1 MLDLL
6 TSGGVGRRPGCASVA
21 WAGRG
26 AAAVARILG
35 RKQPRVGPILDGDD
49 ARSGVDGRQQLHLHV
64 LGELT
69 ATRDGA
75 VVDLGGRRQRAVL
88 AGLIMQRD
96 QVVPADRLV
105 DCVWGDHPPT
115 NASGAL
121 QAYVSHLRRRLEPDA
136 TARHRS
142 GVIARAGPGYVLR
155 LAPDAV
161 DAWAFEAAVESAA
174 GLAPA
179 EEVCTLEPALRMWR
193 GPAYADYAGE
203 PWAEAEIARLTE
215 LRAVARER
223 LLATR
228 LELGE
233 ARLVI
238 GELEALVNEDPLREE
253 RWRLLTLALYRA
265 HRQAAAL
272 GALRRARQVL
282 ADELGVDPGPALRSL
297 EAEVLAQSPGLE
309 VLTTAKT
316 RDAMHLIPRPR
327 TPDGLVDR
335 DREVAV
341 LRTMVDELAGGRS
354 GCLLIEGPAGIGKTR
369 LLDEV
374 RRLAVGAG
382 VPVRSARS
390 SALEQ
395 GFDFE
400 VVRQLFD
407 ADIDDAVLRDERFAV
422 LRGLRDVTA
431 NHAATAPMVLC
442 VDDIQWCDEASLQ
455 FLAYLVRRLEGLPVL
470 VVLAVRSGETY
481 GADDLL
487 AELAGNESVSV
498 LHPAPLTEQGTA
510 ALVADRLGRG
520 ADTFVATCHRMTSGN
535 PLLLR
540 QLLRALADQGVPPDA
555 AHVDTVRAVGS
566 RAITS
571 LVTLRLR
578 RMPATVTTVA
588 RAVAVLGPLAD
599 LVTVADLAQHSEEDV
614 AAALDVLA
622 RSEILLD
629 GQSLDFVN
637 PLVRDAIHADIAAG
651 ERALLHER
659 MSRRLKSSSSQPGH
673 AGLPRS

>member
-1 MLDLL
+1 MD
-6 TSGGVGRRPGCASVA
+6 GQPG
-21 WAGRG
+21 
-26 AAAVARILG
+26 
-35 RKQPRVGPILDGDD
+35 
-49 ARSGVDGRQQLHLHV
+49 LHLHV

-69 ATRDGA
+69 ATRDGV

-88 AGLIMQRD
+88 AGLVIARH

-105 DCVWGDHPPT
+105 DCVWGDRPPA
-115 NASGAL
+115 NANGAL

-136 TARHRS
+136 TARQRE

-155 LAPDAV
+155 VAPDAV

-174 GLAPA
+174 GLPPA
-179 EEVCTLEPALRMWR
+179 EAVCTLEPALRRWR

-203 PWAEAEIARLTE
+203 PWAEPEIARLTE

-233 ARLVI
+233 AQLVI

-253 RWRLLTLALYRA
+253 RWRLLTLALYRS

-272 GALRRARQVL
+272 TALRRARQVL

-297 EAEVLAQSPGLE
+297 EAEVLAQSPDLDGPA
-309 VLTTAKT
+309 TTRTGDAT
-316 RDAMHLIPRPR
+316 RLVPRPR

-335 DREVAV
+335 EREVAV
-341 LRTMVDELAGGRS
+341 VCTMLDGLAAGQP
-354 GCLLIEGPAGIGKTR
+354 GCLLVEGPAGIGKSR
-369 LLDEV
+369 LLDEA
-374 RRLAVGAG
+374 RRLAVGAR
-382 VPVRSARS
+382 VPVKSARS
-390 SALEQ
+390 SALEW
-395 GFDFE
+395 GVE
-400 VVRQLFD
+400 CGVVRQLFD
-407 ADIDDAVLRDERFAV
+407 AEADDLVRRDERFAV
-422 LRGLRDVTA
+422 LRGLCDVTTDL
-431 NHAATAPMVLC
+431 AATAPLVLC
-442 VDDIQWCDEASLQ
+442 VDDIQWSDEASLQ
-455 FLAYLVRRLEGLPVL
+455 FLAYLVKRLEGRRVL
-470 VVLAVRSGETY
+470 VVLAVRTGETH

-498 LHPAPLTEQGTA
+498 LHLAPLSEQGTA

-520 ADTFVATCHRMTSGN
+520 ADGFVATCHRMTSGN

-588 RAVAVLGPLAD
+588 RAVAVLGPAAD

-622 RSEILLD
+622 RGEILLD
-629 GQSLDFVN
+629 GHPLEFVN
-637 PLVRDAIHADIAAG
+637 PLVRDAIHADIPAG
-651 ERALLHER
+651 ERALLHQR
-659 MSRRLKSSSSQPGH
+659 MSRRLKSSSSLPAH
-673 AGLPRS
+673 AGMPRS

>member
-1 MLDLL
+1 MD
-6 TSGGVGRRPGCASVA
+6 G
-21 WAGRG
+21 
-26 AAAVARILG
+26 
-35 RKQPRVGPILDGDD
+35 QPH
-49 ARSGVDGRQQLHLHV
+49 LHLHV

-75 VVDLGGRRQRAVL
+75 IVDLGGRRQRAVL
-88 AGLIMQRD
+88 AGLIIPRD
-96 QVVPADRLV
+96 QVVPADRLI
-105 DCVWGDHPPT
+105 DCVWGDHPPA
-115 NASGAL
+115 NATGAL

-136 TARHRS
+136 TARQRD

-161 DAWAFEAAVESAA
+161 DAWEFEAAVESAA
-174 GLAPA
+174 GQAPA
-179 EEVCTLEPALRMWR
+179 DAVCTLETALRLWR

-203 PWAEAEIARLTE
+203 TWAEAEIGRLTE
-215 LRAVARER
+215 LRALARER

-228 LELGE
+228 LDLGE
-233 ARLVI
+233 AQLVI
-238 GELEALVNEDPLREE
+238 GDLEALVSEDPLREE
-253 RWRLLTLALYRA
+253 RWRLLALALYRA

-272 GALRRARQVL
+272 AALRRAREVL

-297 EAEVLAQSPGLE
+297 EAEVLAQSPDLDAP
-309 VLTTAKT
+309 TPTAADDAT
-316 RDAMHLIPRPR
+316 RIVPRPR

-335 DREVAV
+335 EREMAV
-341 LRTMVDELAGGRS
+341 VRAMIDDLKGGGS

-374 RRLAVGAG
+374 RRLSTAAG

-395 GFDFE
+395 GFDFG

-407 ADIDDAVLRDERFAV
+407 AAVDDVVRRDDRFAV
-422 LRGLRDVTA
+422 LRGLCD
-431 NHAATAPMVLC
+431 HATQLAETGPFVVC
-442 VDDIQWCDEASLQ
+442 VDDIQWGDEPSLQ
-455 FLAYLVRRLEGLPVL
+455 FLAYLVKRLEGLPVR
-470 VVLAVRSGETY
+470 VVLAMRTGEAHE
-481 GADDLL
+481 ADYLL

-498 LHPAPLTEQGTA
+498 LHPAPLTRQGTA
-510 ALVADRLGRG
+510 ALVTDRLGRG

-566 RAITS
+566 RAIAS

-578 RMPATVTTVA
+578 RMPAAVTTVA
-588 RAVAVLGPLAD
+588 RAVAVLGPAAD

-622 RSEILLD
+622 RGEILVD
-629 GQSLDFVN
+629 GQPLEFVN
-637 PLVRDAIHADIAAG
+637 PLVRDAIHADIPAG

-659 MSRRLKSSSSQPGH
+659 MARRLKSSSSHPGH
-673 AGLPRS
+673 AGVPSP

>member
-1 MLDLL
+1 MD
-6 TSGGVGRRPGCASVA
+6 G
-21 WAGRG
+21 
-26 AAAVARILG
+26 
-35 RKQPRVGPILDGDD
+35 QP
-49 ARSGVDGRQQLHLHV
+49 QLHLHV

-88 AGLIMQRD
+88 AGLIIARD
-96 QVVPADRLV
+96 EVVPADRLV
-105 DCVWGDHPPT
+105 DCVWGDEPPA
-115 NASGAL
+115 NANGAL
-121 QAYVSHLRRRLEPDA
+121 QAYVSHLRKRLEPDA
-136 TARHRS
+136 TARHRG

-155 LAPDAV
+155 VAPDAV

-179 EEVCTLEPALRMWR
+179 DAACTLEPALRLWR
-193 GPAYADYAGE
+193 GPAYADYTGE

-233 ARLVI
+233 AQLVI

-272 GALRRARQVL
+272 AALRRARQVL

-297 EAEVLAQSPGLE
+297 EAEVLAQSPHLD
-309 VLTTAKT
+309 VPTTAKT
-316 RDAMHLIPRPR
+316 TNATPLVPRPR

-335 DREVAV
+335 DREMAV
-341 LRTMVDELAGGRS
+341 LRTMVDDLSDGTS

-369 LLDEV
+369 LLDEL

-382 VPVRSARS
+382 VWVRSARS
-390 SALEQ
+390 SSLER
-395 GFDFE
+395 DFE
-400 VVRQLFD
+400 WGVVRQLLG
-407 ADIDDAVLRDERFAV
+407 AGADDAVGRDERFAA
-422 LRGLRDVTA
+422 LRGLCEVTTKLA
-431 NHAATAPMVLC
+431 DDAPFVLC

-470 VVLAVRSGETY
+470 VVLAVRSGETH

-487 AELAGNESVSV
+487 AELAGNEAVTV

-510 ALVADRLGRG
+510 ALVTDRLGRG
-520 ADTFVATCHRMTSGN
+520 ADAFVATCHRMTSGN

-578 RMPATVTTVA
+578 RMPAAVTAVA
-588 RAVAVLGPLAD
+588 RAVAMLGPPMAD
-599 LVTVADLAQHSEEDV
+599 LLSIADLAQLSEEDV
-614 AAALDVLA
+614 ASALDVLA
-622 RSEILLD
+622 RSEILRD
-629 GQSLDFVN
+629 GHPLEFVN
-637 PLVRDAIHADIAAG
+637 PLVRDAIHADVPTG
-651 ERALLHER
+651 ERALLVER
-659 MSRRLKSSSSQPGH
+659 LNRRLKSSSSQPGH
-673 AGLPRS
+673 AGVPRS

>member
-1 MLDLL
+1 MD
-6 TSGGVGRRPGCASVA
+6 G
-21 WAGRG
+21 
-26 AAAVARILG
+26 
-35 RKQPRVGPILDGDD
+35 QP
-49 ARSGVDGRQQLHLHV
+49 QLHLHV

-88 AGLIMQRD
+88 AGLIIARD
-96 QVVPADRLV
+96 EVVPADRLV
-105 DCVWGDHPPT
+105 DCVWGDEPPT
-115 NASGAL
+115 NANGAL

-136 TARHRS
+136 TARHRG
-142 GVIARAGPGYVLR
+142 GVIARAGPGYALR
-155 LAPDAV
+155 LPPDAV
-161 DAWAFEAAVESAA
+161 DAWAFESAVEAAA
-174 GLAPA
+174 GLPPA
-179 EEVCTLEPALRMWR
+179 DAVCTLEPALRMWQ
-193 GPAYADYAGE
+193 GPAYADYVAE
-203 PWAEAEIARLTE
+203 PWAEAEVARLTE

-233 ARLVI
+233 AQLVT

-253 RWRLLTLALYRA
+253 RWRLLALALYRS

-272 GALRRARQVL
+272 AALRRARQVL

-297 EAEVLAQSPGLE
+297 EAEVLAQSPGLD
-309 VLTTAKT
+309 VPTTARIDGAT
-316 RDAMHLIPRPR
+316 HLVPRPR

-335 DREVAV
+335 DREMAV
-341 LRTMVDELAGGRS
+341 LRAMVDDLEEGRS
-354 GCLLIEGPAGIGKTR
+354 GCLLVEGTAGIGKTR

-374 RRLAVGAG
+374 RTLAVGAG
-382 VPVRSARS
+382 LTARSARS

-400 VVRQLFD
+400 VVRQLFGAEVED
-407 ADIDDAVLRDERFAV
+407 VVRRSERFAV
-422 LRGLRDVTA
+422 LGGLREVTA
-431 NHAATAPMVLC
+431 ELAARAPLVLC
-442 VDDIQWCDEASLQ
+442 ADDIQWCDEASLQ

-470 VVLAVRSGETY
+470 VVVAVRSGETHR
-481 GADDLL
+481 ADDLL
-487 AELAGNESVSV
+487 AELAGNEAVSV

-540 QLLRALADQGVPPDA
+540 QLLRALADQGVPPDT

-578 RMPATVTTVA
+578 RMPATVTAVA
-588 RAVAVLGPLAD
+588 HAVAVLGPLAD
-599 LVTVADLAQHSEEDV
+599 LVTVAELAQHSEEDV

-629 GQSLDFVN
+629 GQPLDFVN
-637 PLVRDAIHADIAAG
+637 PLVRDAIHADIPAG

-659 MSRRLKSSSSQPGH
+659 MNRRLKSSSSQPGH
-673 AGLPRS
+673 AGVPRS

>member
-1 MLDLL
+1 MD
-6 TSGGVGRRPGCASVA
+6 G
-21 WAGRG
+21 
-26 AAAVARILG
+26 
-35 RKQPRVGPILDGDD
+35 QPHH
-49 ARSGVDGRQQLHLHV
+49 HLHV

-88 AGLIMQRD
+88 AGLIIHRD
-96 QVVPADRLV
+96 QVVPADRLLS
-105 DCVWGDHPPT
+105 CVWGDQPPAS
-115 NASGAL
+115 ASGAL

-136 TARHRS
+136 TARQRDS
-142 GVIARAGPGYVLR
+142 VIARAGPGYVLR
-155 LAPDAV
+155 LPPDAV
-161 DAWAFEAAVESAA
+161 DAWAFEAAVQSAA
-174 GLAPA
+174 GEAPA
-179 EEVCTLEPALRMWR
+179 EAVCTLETALRLWR

-203 PWAEAEIARLTE
+203 AWAEAEIARLTE

-228 LELGE
+228 LDLGE
-233 ARLVI
+233 AQLVI
-238 GELEALVNEDPLREE
+238 GDLEALVADDPLREE

-272 GALRRARQVL
+272 AALRRAREVL

-297 EAEVLAQSPGLE
+297 EAEVLAQSPDLDGPRPRAVNE
-309 VLTTAKT
+309 TT
-316 RDAMHLIPRPR
+316 RLVPRPR

-335 DREVAV
+335 DREMAV
-341 LRTMVDELAGGRS
+341 LRARVAEVGEGEP

-369 LLDEV
+369 LLEEV
-374 RRLAVGAG
+374 RRLAAAADVA
-382 VPVRSARS
+382 VRSARS
-390 SALEQ
+390 SAPEQ
-395 GFDFE
+395 GFDFG

-407 ADIDDAVLRDERFAV
+407 SAVDDVVRRDDRFAV
-422 LRGLRDVTA
+422 LRGLCEVTSNLA
-431 NHAATAPMVLC
+431 ETAPFVLC
-442 VDDIQWCDEASLQ
+442 VDDIQWSDEASLQ
-455 FLAYLVRRLEGLPVL
+455 FLTYLVKRLEGLPVL
-470 VVLAVRSGETY
+470 VVLAMRTGETHQ
-481 GADDLL
+481 ADDLL
-487 AELAGNESVSV
+487 AELAGNQLVSV
-498 LHPAPLTEQGTA
+498 LNPAPLTQQGTA
-510 ALVADRLGRG
+510 ELVTDRLGRG
-520 ADTFVATCHRMTSGN
+520 ADAFVATCHRMTSGN

-540 QLLRALADQGVPPDA
+540 QLLRALADQGVPPDT

-588 RAVAVLGPLAD
+588 RAVAVLGPMAD
-599 LVTVADLAQHSEEDV
+599 LVTVADLAQHSEVDV

-629 GQSLDFVN
+629 GQPLEFVN
-637 PLVRDAIHADIAAG
+637 PLVRDAIHADIPAG

-659 MSRRLKSSSSQPGH
+659 MSRQLKSSSSRPSH
-673 AGLPRS
+673 AGSHRS

>member
-1 MLDLL
+1 MD
-6 TSGGVGRRPGCASVA
+6 G
-21 WAGRG
+21 
-26 AAAVARILG
+26 
-35 RKQPRVGPILDGDD
+35 QPH
-49 ARSGVDGRQQLHLHV
+49 LHLHV

-69 ATRDGA
+69 AMRDGA

-88 AGLIMQRD
+88 AGLIILRD
-96 QVVPADRLV
+96 QVVPADRLI
-105 DCVWGDHPPT
+105 DCVWGDLPPA
-115 NASGAL
+115 NATGAL

-136 TARHRS
+136 TARQRD

-155 LAPDAV
+155 LAPGAV
-161 DAWAFEAAVESAA
+161 DAWEFESAVEAAA
-174 GLAPA
+174 GQAPGDA
-179 EEVCTLEPALRMWR
+179 VCTLETALRLWR

-203 PWAEAEIARLTE
+203 TWAEAEIARLTE

-228 LELGE
+228 LDLGE
-233 ARLVI
+233 AQLVI
-238 GELEALVNEDPLREE
+238 GDLEALVAEDPLREE

-272 GALRRARQVL
+272 AALRRAREVL

-297 EAEVLAQSPGLE
+297 EAEVLAQSPDLD
-309 VLTTAKT
+309 VPAPAVAKNAA
-316 RDAMHLIPRPR
+316 RRVPRPR

-335 DREVAV
+335 EREMAV
-341 LRTMVDELAGGRS
+341 VRAMIEELGDGGS
-354 GCLLIEGPAGIGKTR
+354 GCLLIEGPAGIGKSR

-374 RRLAVGAG
+374 RRLAVGTDL
-382 VPVRSARS
+382 PVRSARS

-395 GFDFE
+395 DFDFG

-407 ADIDDAVLRDERFAV
+407 TGVDDVVGQADRFAA
-422 LRGLRDVTA
+422 LRGLCEHTTRLA
-431 NHAATAPMVLC
+431 ETAPFVVC
-442 VDDIQWCDEASLQ
+442 VDDIQWTDEPSLQ
-455 FLAYLVRRLEGLPVL
+455 YLAYLVKRLEGIPVL
-470 VVLAVRSGETY
+470 VVMAMRTGETH

-498 LHPAPLTEQGTA
+498 LHPTPLTEEGTA
-510 ALVADRLGRG
+510 ALVTDRLGRG

-588 RAVAVLGPLAD
+588 RAVAVLGPAAD

-622 RSEILLD
+622 RGEILLD
-629 GQSLDFVN
+629 GQPLEFVN
-637 PLVRDAIHADIAAG
+637 PLVRDAIHADIPAG

-659 MSRRLKSSSSQPGH
+659 MGRRFKSSSSHPGH
-673 AGLPRS
+673 AGVPSP

>member
-1 MLDLL
+1 MD
-6 TSGGVGRRPGCASVA
+6 G
-21 WAGRG
+21 
-26 AAAVARILG
+26 
-35 RKQPRVGPILDGDD
+35 QP
-49 ARSGVDGRQQLHLHV
+49 QLHLHV

-88 AGLIMQRD
+88 AGLIMLRD

-105 DCVWGDHPPT
+105 DCVWGDQPPADAT
-115 NASGAL
+115 GAL

-136 TARHRS
+136 TARQRD

-174 GLAPA
+174 GQAPSDA
-179 EEVCTLEPALRMWR
+179 VCTLETTLRLWR

-203 PWAEAEIARLTE
+203 PWAQAEIARLTE

-233 ARLVI
+233 AQLVI
-238 GELEALVNEDPLREE
+238 GELEALVADDPLREE

-272 GALRRARQVL
+272 EALRRARQVL

-297 EAEVLAQSPGLE
+297 EAEVLAQSPDLDAPSP
-309 VLTTAKT
+309 AKADNAT
-316 RDAMHLIPRPR
+316 PLVPRPR
-327 TPDGLVDR
+327 KPDGLVDR
-335 DREVAV
+335 ERELAV
-341 LRTMVDELAGGRS
+341 LRTKLEDLKDGRGGS
-354 GCLLIEGPAGIGKTR
+354 VLVEGPAGIGKTR
-369 LLDEV
+369 LLDEL
-374 RRLAVGAG
+374 RKLAVADG
-382 VPVRSARS
+382 VLVRSARS

-395 GFDFE
+395 GFDYG

-407 ADIDDAVLRDERFAV
+407 AAVDDVVRRDERFAV
-422 LRGLRDVTA
+422 LRGLYEITA
-431 NHAATAPMVLC
+431 DLAKDAPFVLC
-442 VDDIQWCDEASLQ
+442 VDDVQSSDEASVQ
-455 FLAYLVRRLEGLPVL
+455 FLAYLVRRLDGLPVL
-470 VVLAVRSGETY
+470 VALAVRSGEPHD
-481 GADDLL
+481 ADDLL
-487 AELAGNESVSV
+487 AELAGNESTSM

-520 ADTFVATCHRMTSGN
+520 AEAFVAACHRMTSGS

-540 QLLRALADQGVPPDA
+540 QLLRALADQGVPPDV

-566 RAITS
+566 RAVTS

-588 RAVAVLGPLAD
+588 RAVAVLGPVAD
-599 LVTVADLAQHSEEDV
+599 LMSVADLAQHSEEDV
-614 AAALDVLA
+614 ASALDVLA
-622 RSEILLD
+622 RSEILVD
-629 GQSLDFVN
+629 GHPLDFVN
-637 PLVRDAIHADIAAG
+637 PLVRDAIHADIPTG

-659 MSRRLKSSSSQPGH
+659 MNRRLKSSSSRPGH
-673 AGLPRS
+673 AGTPRS